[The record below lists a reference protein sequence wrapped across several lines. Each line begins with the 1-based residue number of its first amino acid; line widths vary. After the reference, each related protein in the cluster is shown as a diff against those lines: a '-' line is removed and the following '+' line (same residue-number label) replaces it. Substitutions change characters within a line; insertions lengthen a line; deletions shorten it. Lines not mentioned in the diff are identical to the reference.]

1 MKFLVFIAICLS
13 LSYGV
18 KLNDI
23 TITPNKESLEILLL
37 LDSKFENKIIQQD
50 NSSFSTIILKD
61 LNYNKNKV
69 STHTELINDIEIFSQ
84 NNDVYIVLG
93 EENFALKYTLEALNA
108 DNAIKLI
115 IKPQISIVSSILSN
129 NESAKS
135 LEEQISIIKNSSINT
150 MPNDISS
157 KVETWRYMLVV
168 MILFGLIIALIIIKK
183 RMFKRS
189 GNISFPYF
197 REQKL
202 MVSQTINL
210 DMKNKIIILDSKDSS
225 YILFVGQ
232 NGSFIIDKM
241 PKFSN
246 NEDFGTFL
254 AKNENKL
261 SYFLN
266 AYERNSIKK

>member
-69 STHTELINDIEIFSQ
+69 STHTELINDIEIFSR

-93 EENFALKYTLEALNA
+93 EENFALKYTLKALNA

-115 IKPQISIVSSILSN
+115 IKPQTSIVSSILSN

-150 MPNDISS
+150 MPNDVSS

-168 MILFGLIIALIIIKK
+168 MILVGLIIALIIIKK

-189 GNISFPYF
+189 GNTNFPYF